1 MIEKV
6 VTQGRLLTVIVLIVC
21 VLGLAAALRMPVQMI
36 PNLDTNI
43 ITVQTG
49 WPGATPQDIEKEIL
63 LEQERYLR
71 SLPNLSRME
80 SFAEMGGAVIQL
92 EFTAG
97 VEVNEL
103 LIRVSNA
110 LSQVPNYPEN
120 VDQPRLFSESFSE
133 NAFMYFAVLPQE
145 GNPHGLDMDMIS
157 DFIDDNL
164 RPRME
169 RIPGVSQ
176 VEMNNTL
183 RQIQIEVDPARLAQR
198 NLSLEDV
205 SNAIRARNRDT
216 SAGDINEGKRRYL
229 LRTTGRFET
238 VDDLQNLILSHSNGS
253 LVRLGDVA
261 DIKLDHYE
269 KRGYAV
275 VNGEEA
281 QTMSVKRQQGS
292 NVIDIKRAMLAE
304 IEQAKKD
311 LLEPNGLRILMIGDD
326 VRYVES
332 SVSNVFTNLCL
343 GALLATLVMYLFLRS
358 GRATLICLMG
368 IPVCTI
374 ASFIGLASFDRTI
387 NVISLAGIAFAIGM
401 TVDNSIVVLES
412 IEQARRRGLD
422 RIEAAVTGVR
432 EVWSAV
438 IASSSTTVLVFAPVL
453 FIEQEAG
460 QLYSD
465 IALAISAAI
474 IASMLFALFI
484 VPAASAAIGG
494 RMDTGEG
501 STREQRLLGITYWL
515 YGSSKRRYLTMAIG
529 VFSSLGLA
537 ILFMPPAEYL
547 PEGEEPKAFSM
558 MFAPPGYNIEQMKII
573 GTEIQALVDEAIQI
587 DPDSD
592 AANESDLPPLKYY
605 FLRIGAGQIWLMSEP
620 RDPARIDDMMNALVD
635 RFERYPGMRAFSARG
650 SIISSNQGGTRAVE
664 LNLTGPDLAELYSAA
679 RHVMRRAE
687 ELFKEPR
694 IDSSPS
700 SLSLD
705 QPLIEIR
712 PRWERLAEQ
721 GFSPDEFGFVVA
733 AYSDGAFVGEF
744 IDGDDKI
751 DMFLFSAA
759 GNRQQ
764 LSDLAQVPINT
775 PNGQVLPLSALA
787 ELRETV
793 DSEELRRVNGQRTVS
808 VYIIPAEDVALET
821 AVDIVR
827 NELIPAMKAAGEM
840 PSRVSSSISGA
851 ADDLASTRAALLKN
865 FAVALVLIYLLLV
878 AIFSHWGYPLL
889 IIATVPLGLAGG
901 LVGLISGNAIGA
913 LLTSLGV
920 GGGHQALDMITMLGF
935 IILLGTVVNNP
946 ILIVEQA
953 RRNLQERHLPVLEA
967 VQEAVASR
975 LRPILMSTATTI
987 FGLAPLVL
995 IPGAG
1000 TELYRGVGI
1009 VVLFGLLASM
1019 LLTLSFLPCL
1029 LVEVFDPDA
1038 SWRTTMA
1045 AWKQAIRRK
1054 TGQKSNA

>member
-1 MIEKV
+1 MIEKLV
-6 VTQGRLLTVIVLIVC
+6 LQGRLLSVIVLIVC

-36 PNLDTNI
+36 PNLDTRI
-43 ITVQTG
+43 ITVETG

-80 SFAEMGGAVIQL
+80 SFAEMGTAVIEL
-92 EFTAG
+92 EFPIG
-97 VEVNEL
+97 VEANEA

-120 VDQPRLFSESFSE
+120 VDQPRLYSESFSE
-133 NAFMYFAVLPQE
+133 NAFMYFAVLPQV
-145 GNPHGLDMDMIS
+145 GNPRDLDMDMIS

-169 RIPGVSQ
+169 RVAGVSQ
-176 VEMNNTL
+176 VEMSNTL
-183 RQIQIEVDPARLAQR
+183 RQIQIQVDPARIAQR

-205 SNAIRARNRDT
+205 SNAIRARNRDV

-229 LRTTGRFET
+229 LRTTSRF
-238 VDDLQNLILSHSNGS
+238 DDINDLQNLIITHSDGSHI
-253 LVRLGDVA
+253 RLGDVA
-261 DIKLDHYE
+261 EVRLDHYE
-269 KRGYAV
+269 KRGYSI

-281 QTMSVKRQQGS
+281 LTLAVKRQQGS

-304 IEQAKKD
+304 IDKLRVD

-332 SVSNVFTNLCL
+332 SISNVFSNLCL

-374 ASFIGLASFDRTI
+374 ASFIGLAAFDRTI

-438 IASSSTTVLVFAPVL
+438 IASSATTILVFAPVL
-453 FIEQEAG
+453 FVTDEAG

-465 IALAISAAI
+465 IALAISASI
-474 IASMLFALFI
+474 FASMLFALFV

-494 RMDTGEG
+494 RMDMGEG
-501 STREQRLLGITYWL
+501 SKREAAILKITDWL
-515 YGSSKRRYLTMAIG
+515 CCTLKRRYLTMTLTLVG
-529 VFSSLGLA
+529 SLGLA
-537 ILFMPPAEYL
+537 LVFMPAAEYL
-547 PEGEEPKAFSM
+547 PEGEEPKAFSS
-558 MFAPPGYNIEQMKII
+558 MFAPPGYNIEEMHKI
-573 GTEIQALVDEAIQI
+573 GTEIQTELNQATAEGYTAENAGI
-587 DPDSD
+587 
-592 AANESDLPPLKYY
+592 PPLKYY
-605 FLRIGAGQIWLMSEP
+605 FLRISAGQLWLMSEP
-620 RDPARIDDMMNALVD
+620 RDPADIDVMMTALVN
-635 RFERYPGMRAFSARG
+635 RFETYPGMRAFSARG

-664 LNLTGPDLAELYSAA
+664 LNITGPDLGELYDTA

-687 ELFKEPR
+687 DVFEEPR

-712 PRWERLAEQ
+712 PRWERLAEL
-721 GFSPDEFGFVVA
+721 GFSPEEFGFIVA

-751 DMFLFSAA
+751 DMFLFSTA

-764 LSDLAQVPINT
+764 LSELAQVPIST
-775 PNGQVLPLSALA
+775 PNGQVMPLSALA

-808 VYIIPAEDVALET
+808 VYIIPADDVALET
-821 AVDIVR
+821 AVDKMR
-827 NELIPAMKAAGEM
+827 TELIPAMKRAGEL
-840 PSRVSSSISGA
+840 PSRVALSITGA
-851 ADDLASTRAALLKN
+851 ADDLASTRASLLNN

-889 IIATVPLGLAGG
+889 IMTTVPLGIAGG
-901 LVGLISGNAIGA
+901 LVGLVATNALSA
-913 LLTSLGV
+913 LLATIGLG
-920 GGGHQALDMITMLGF
+920 GSHQAFDMITMLGF
-935 IILLGTVVNNP
+935 VILLGTVVNNP
-946 ILIVEQA
+946 ILIVEQT
-953 RRNLQERHLPVLEA
+953 RRNLDERQLPIAEA
-967 VQEAVASR
+967 VREAVASR

-987 FGLAPLVL
+987 FGLLPLVL

-1009 VVLFGLLASM
+1009 VVLCGLTASM

-1029 LVEVFDPDA
+1029 LIEVLNPEA
-1038 SWRTTMA
+1038 SWRDKLT
-1045 AWKQAIRRK
+1045 RLVPRK
-1054 TGQKSNA
+1054 NVTSK

>member
-1 MIEKV
+1 MIERWV
-6 VTQGRLLTVIVLIVC
+6 MQGRLLSVIVLIVC

-36 PNLDTNI
+36 PNLNTSI
-43 ITVQTG
+43 ITVETG

-80 SFAEMGGAVIQL
+80 SSASMGQAYIQL
-92 EFTAG
+92 EFAAD
-97 VEVNEL
+97 VEINEL
-103 LIRVSNA
+103 LIRVANA

-133 NAFMYFAVLPQE
+133 NAFMYFAVLPQL
-145 GNPHGLDMDMIS
+145 GNPRQLDMDMIS

-169 RIPGVSQ
+169 RVAGVSQ

-183 RQIQIEVDPARLAQR
+183 RQIQIHVDPARLAQR
-198 NLSLEDV
+198 DLSLEDV
-205 SNAIRARNRDT
+205 SAAIRARNRDV
-216 SAGDINEGKRRYL
+216 SAGDINQGKRRYL
-229 LRTTGRFET
+229 LRTTSRF
-238 VDDLQNLILSHSNGS
+238 DDLQDLQNLIITHSNGS
-253 LVRLGDVA
+253 YIRLADVA
-261 DIKLDHYE
+261 DIRLDHYE
-269 KRGYAV
+269 KRGYAI

-281 QTMSVKRQQGS
+281 ITLSVKRQQGS

-304 IEQAKKD
+304 IDKIRAD
-311 LLEPNGLRILMIGDD
+311 LLEPNGLRIVMIGDD
-326 VRYVES
+326 VRYVEA
-332 SVSNVFTNLCL
+332 SVSNVFVNLCL
-343 GALLATLVMYLFLRS
+343 GALLATIVMYLFLRS

-374 ASFIGLASFDRTI
+374 AAFIGLAGFERTI

-438 IASSSTTVLVFAPVL
+438 IASSATTILVFAPVL
-453 FIEQEAG
+453 FITQEAG

-465 IALAISAAI
+465 IAIAISASI
-474 IASMLFALFI
+474 FASMLFALFI

-501 STREQRLLGITYWL
+501 SSREAGILKITAWL
-515 YGSSKRRYLTMAIG
+515 SLNTKRRYLTMAGAIAG
-529 VFSSLGLA
+529 TLGLA
-537 ILFMPPAEYL
+537 LLYMPAAEYL

-558 MFAPPGYNIEQMKII
+558 MFAPPGYNIEEMHKI
-573 GTEIQALVDEAIQI
+573 GTEIQAQLDEAINPETTQYTQGSGDI
-587 DPDSD
+587 
-592 AANESDLPPLKYY
+592 PPLKYY
-605 FLRIGAGQIWLMSEP
+605 FLRISAGQLWLMSEP
-620 RDPARIDDMMNALVD
+620 RDAAHIDAMMDAIVNK
-635 RFERYPGMRAFSARG
+635 FESYPGMRAFSGRG

-664 LNLTGPDLAELYSAA
+664 LNLTGPNLAELYTTA

-687 ELFKEPR
+687 DVFNEPR
-694 IDSSPS
+694 MDSSPA

-712 PRWERLAEQ
+712 PRWERLAEL
-721 GFSPDEFGFVVA
+721 GFSPDEFGFIVA

-751 DMFLFSAA
+751 DMFVFSTA

-764 LSDLAQVPINT
+764 LSDLAQVPIRT
-775 PNGQVLPLSALA
+775 PQGQVMPLSALA

-808 VYIIPAEDVALET
+808 VYIIPADDVALET
-821 AVDIVR
+821 AVDTLR
-827 NELIPAMKAAGEM
+827 TELIPAMKAAGEL
-840 PSRVSSSISGA
+840 PNRVALSITGA
-851 ADDLASTRAALLKN
+851 ADDLASTRAALLNN
-865 FAVALVLIYLLLV
+865 FIVALLLIYLLLV

-889 IIATVPLGLAGG
+889 ILTTVPLGMAGGVVG
-901 LVGLISGNAIGA
+901 LVGINGVGA
-913 LLTSLGV
+913 LLSSIGFA
-920 GGGHQALDMITMLGF
+920 GNHQAFDMITMLGF
-935 IILLGTVVNNP
+935 VILLGTVVNNP
-946 ILIVEQA
+946 ILIVEQT
-953 RRNLQERHLPVLEA
+953 RRNLDERQLPIINA

-987 FGLAPLVL
+987 FGLLPLVL

-1009 VVLFGLLASM
+1009 VVLCGLTASM
-1019 LLTLSFLPCL
+1019 LLTLTFLPCL
-1029 LVEVFDPDA
+1029 LIEVLNPQA
-1038 SWRTTMA
+1038 RWRDKFTRFS
-1045 AWKQAIRRK
+1045 AIRNSAGK
-1054 TGQKSNA
+1054 

>member
-1 MIEKV
+1 MINKLV
-6 VTQGRLLTVIVLIVC
+6 LQGRLLSVIVLIVC

-36 PNLDTNI
+36 PNLDTRI
-43 ITVQTG
+43 ITIETG
-49 WPGATPQDIEKEIL
+49 WPGATPQDVEKEIL

-80 SFAEMGGAVIQL
+80 SFASMGRAVIEL
-92 EFTAG
+92 EFPFG
-97 VEVNEL
+97 VDANDA
-103 LIRVSNA
+103 LIRVANA

-120 VDQPRLFSESFSE
+120 VDQPRLYSESFSE
-133 NAFMYFAVLPQE
+133 NAFMYFAVLPQL
-145 GNPHGLDMDMIS
+145 GNPRQLDMDMIS
-157 DFIDDNL
+157 DFVDDNL

-169 RIPGVSQ
+169 RIAGVSQ
-176 VEMNNTL
+176 VDMSNTL
-183 RQIQIEVDPARLAQR
+183 RQIQIHVDPARLAQR

-205 SNAIRARNRDT
+205 SAAIRARNRDV

-229 LRTTGRFET
+229 LRTTSRF
-238 VDDLQNLILSHSNGS
+238 DDLNDLKNLILTHSEGSHI
-253 LVRLGDVA
+253 RLRDVA
-261 DIKLDHYE
+261 EIRLDHYE
-269 KRGYAV
+269 KRGYSI

-281 QTMSVKRQQGS
+281 LSLSVKRQQGS

-304 IEQAKKD
+304 IEQIRVD
-311 LLEPNGLRILMIGDD
+311 LLEPNGLRMMMIGDD

-332 SVSNVFTNLCL
+332 SISNVFVNLCL

-453 FIEQEAG
+453 FIAEEAG

-474 IASMLFALFI
+474 IASMLFALFV

-494 RMDTGEG
+494 RMDMGEG
-501 STREQRLLGITYWL
+501 SKREASILNITNWL
-515 YGSSKRRYLTMAIG
+515 SYTAKRRYLTMALMMFG
-529 VFSSLGLA
+529 SLGLA
-537 ILFMPPAEYL
+537 IIFMPPAEYL

-558 MFAPPGYNIEQMKII
+558 MFAPPGYNIEEMHAI
-573 GTEIQALVDEAIQI
+573 GTDIQADLNNAIKDDYTADDGSI
-587 DPDSD
+587 
-592 AANESDLPPLKYY
+592 PPLKYY
-605 FLRIGAGQIWLMSEP
+605 SLRISSGQLWLMSEP
-620 RDPARIDDMMNALVD
+620 RRAGDIDAMMSTLVK
-635 RFERYPGMRAFSARG
+635 RFETYPGMRAFSARG

-664 LNLTGPDLAELYSAA
+664 LNITGPDLAELYDTA
-679 RHVMRRAE
+679 RHVMRRADE
-687 ELFKEPR
+687 VFKEPR

-712 PRWERLAEQ
+712 PRWERLAEL
-721 GFSPDEFGFVVA
+721 GFSPDEFGFTVA

-744 IDGDDKI
+744 IEGDDKI
-751 DMFLFSAA
+751 DMFLFSTA

-764 LSDLAQVPINT
+764 LSELAQVPISA

-808 VYIIPAEDVALET
+808 VYIIPADDVALET
-821 AVDIVR
+821 AVEKVR
-827 NELIPAMKAAGEM
+827 TELIPALQREGEL
-840 PSRVSSSISGA
+840 PSRVALSITGA
-851 ADDLASTRAALLKN
+851 ADDLASTRASLLGN
-865 FAVALVLIYLLLV
+865 FAVAVVLIYLLLV

-889 IIATVPLGLAGG
+889 IMTTVPLGIAGG
-901 LVGLISGNAIGA
+901 LVGLVATNGVGALVTAIG
-913 LLTSLGV
+913 LG
-920 GGGHQALDMITMLGF
+920 GIHQSLDMITMLGF
-935 IILLGTVVNNP
+935 VILLGTVVNNP
-946 ILIVEQA
+946 ILIVEQT
-953 RRNLQERHLPVLEA
+953 RRNLDEKKLPIVEA
-967 VQEAVASR
+967 VREAVASR

-987 FGLAPLVL
+987 FGLAPLVF

-1009 VVLFGLLASM
+1009 VVLCGLIASM
-1019 LLTLSFLPCL
+1019 VLTLSFLPCL
-1029 LVEVFDPDA
+1029 LIEVLDPEA
-1038 SWRTTMA
+1038 GWRNKLTRLTP
-1045 AWKQAIRRK
+1045 RK
-1054 TGQKSNA
+1054 KLENK

>member
-1 MIEKV
+1 MINKLV
-6 VTQGRLLTVIVLIVC
+6 LQGRLLSVIVLIVC

-36 PNLDTNI
+36 PNLDTRI
-43 ITVQTG
+43 ITIETG
-49 WPGATPQDIEKEIL
+49 WPGATPQDVEKEIL

-80 SFAEMGGAVIQL
+80 SFASMGRAVIEL
-92 EFTAG
+92 EFPFG
-97 VEVNEL
+97 VDANDA
-103 LIRVSNA
+103 LIRVANA

-120 VDQPRLFSESFSE
+120 VDQPRLYSESFSE
-133 NAFMYFAVLPQE
+133 NAFMYFAVLPQL
-145 GNPHGLDMDMIS
+145 GNPRQLDMDMIS
-157 DFIDDNL
+157 DFVDDNL

-169 RIPGVSQ
+169 RIAGVSQ
-176 VEMNNTL
+176 VDMSNTL
-183 RQIQIEVDPARLAQR
+183 RQIQIHVDPARLAQR

-205 SNAIRARNRDT
+205 SAAIRARNRDV

-229 LRTTGRFET
+229 LRTTSRF
-238 VDDLQNLILSHSNGS
+238 DDLNDLKNLILTHSDGSHI
-253 LVRLGDVA
+253 RLSDVA
-261 DIKLDHYE
+261 EIRLDHYE
-269 KRGYAV
+269 KRGYSI

-281 QTMSVKRQQGS
+281 LSLSVKRQQGS

-304 IEQAKKD
+304 IEQIRVD
-311 LLEPNGLRILMIGDD
+311 LLEPNGLRMMMIGDD

-332 SVSNVFTNLCL
+332 SISNVFVNLCL

-453 FIEQEAG
+453 FIAEEAG

-474 IASMLFALFI
+474 IASMLFALFV

-494 RMDTGEG
+494 RMDMGEG
-501 STREQRLLGITYWL
+501 SKREASILNITNWL
-515 YGSSKRRYLTMAIG
+515 SHTAKRRYLTMALM
-529 VFSSLGLA
+529 VFGSLGLA
-537 ILFMPPAEYL
+537 IIFMPPAEYL

-558 MFAPPGYNIEQMKII
+558 MFAPPGYNIEEMRAI
-573 GTEIQALVDEAIQI
+573 GTDIQADLNNAIKEDYTADDGSI
-587 DPDSD
+587 
-592 AANESDLPPLKYY
+592 PPLKYY
-605 FLRIGAGQIWLMSEP
+605 SLRIGSGQLWLMSEP
-620 RDPARIDDMMNALVD
+620 RRAGDIDAMMTALVN
-635 RFERYPGMRAFSARG
+635 RFETYPGMRAFSARG

-664 LNLTGPDLAELYSAA
+664 LNITGPDLAELYDTA
-679 RHVMRRAE
+679 RHVMRRADE
-687 ELFKEPR
+687 VFKEPR

-712 PRWERLAEQ
+712 PRWERLAEL
-721 GFSPDEFGFVVA
+721 GFSPDEFGFTVA

-744 IDGDDKI
+744 IEGDDKI
-751 DMFLFSAA
+751 DMFLFSTA

-764 LSDLAQVPINT
+764 LSELAQVPISA

-808 VYIIPAEDVALET
+808 VYIIPADDVALET
-821 AVDIVR
+821 AVEKVR
-827 NELIPAMKAAGEM
+827 SELIPALQREGEL
-840 PSRVSSSISGA
+840 PSRVALSITGA
-851 ADDLASTRAALLKN
+851 ADDLASTRASLLGN
-865 FAVALVLIYLLLV
+865 FAVAVVLIYLLLV

-889 IIATVPLGLAGG
+889 IITTVPLGIAGG
-901 LVGLISGNAIGA
+901 LVGLVATNGVGALVTAIG
-913 LLTSLGV
+913 LG
-920 GGGHQALDMITMLGF
+920 GIHQSLDMITMLGF
-935 IILLGTVVNNP
+935 VILLGTVVNNP
-946 ILIVEQA
+946 ILIVEQT
-953 RRNLQERHLPVLEA
+953 RRNLDEKKLPIVEA
-967 VQEAVASR
+967 VREALASR

-987 FGLAPLVL
+987 FGLAPLVF

-1009 VVLFGLLASM
+1009 VVLCGLIASM
-1019 LLTLSFLPCL
+1019 VLTLSFLPCL
-1029 LVEVFDPDA
+1029 LIEVLDPEA
-1038 SWRTTMA
+1038 SWR
-1045 AWKQAIRRK
+1045 KRLEKRRL
-1054 TGQKSNA
+1054 

>member
-1 MIEKV
+1 MIERWV
-6 VTQGRLLTVIVLIVC
+6 MQGRLLSVIVLIVC

-36 PNLDTNI
+36 PNLNTSI
-43 ITVQTG
+43 ITVETG

-80 SFAEMGGAVIQL
+80 SFASMGEANIEL
-92 EFTAG
+92 EFAAD
-97 VEVNEL
+97 VEINEL
-103 LIRVSNA
+103 LIRVANA

-120 VDQPRLFSESFSE
+120 VDQPRLYSESFSE
-133 NAFMYFAVLPQE
+133 NAFMYFAVLPQI
-145 GNPHGLDMDMIS
+145 GNPRQLDMDMIS

-169 RIPGVSQ
+169 RVAGVSQ

-183 RQIQIEVDPARLAQR
+183 RQIQIQVDPARLAQR
-198 NLSLEDV
+198 DLSLEDV
-205 SNAIRARNRDT
+205 SAAIRARNRDV
-216 SAGDINEGKRRYL
+216 SAGDINQGKRRYL
-229 LRTTGRFET
+229 LRTTSRF
-238 VDDLQNLILSHSNGS
+238 DDLQDLQNLIITHNNGS
-253 LVRLGDVA
+253 YIRLADVA
-261 DIKLDHYE
+261 DIHLDHYE
-269 KRGYAV
+269 KRGYSI
-275 VNGEEA
+275 VNGEA
-281 QTMSVKRQQGS
+281 AITLSVKRQQGS

-304 IEQAKKD
+304 IDKIRAD
-311 LLEPNGLRILMIGDD
+311 LLEPNGLRIIMIGDD
-326 VRYVES
+326 VRYVEA
-332 SVSNVFTNLCL
+332 SVSNVFVNLCL
-343 GALLATLVMYLFLRS
+343 GALLATMVMYLFLRS

-374 ASFIGLASFDRTI
+374 AAFIGLASFERTI

-438 IASSSTTVLVFAPVL
+438 IASSATTILVFAPVL
-453 FIEQEAG
+453 FITQEAG

-465 IALAISAAI
+465 IAIAISASI
-474 IASMLFALFI
+474 FASMLFALFI

-494 RMDTGEG
+494 HMDTGEG
-501 STREQRLLGITYWL
+501 SGREARILNMTEWL
-515 YGSSKRRYLTMAIG
+515 SLSAKRRYLTMAG
-529 VFSSLGLA
+529 ALAGTLGLA
-537 ILFMPPAEYL
+537 LLFMPAAEYL

-558 MFAPPGYNIEQMKII
+558 MFAPPGYNIEEMHKI
-573 GTEIQALVDEAIQI
+573 GTEIQAQL
-587 DPDSD
+587 D
-592 AANESDLPPLKYY
+592 AAIKPEQQDYNPESDNIPPLKYY
-605 FLRIGAGQIWLMSEP
+605 FLRIGAGQLWLMSEP
-620 RDPARIDDMMNALVD
+620 RDPAYIDKMMDAIVGK
-635 RFERYPGMRAFSARG
+635 FESYPGMRAFSGRG

-664 LNLTGPDLAELYSAA
+664 LNLTGPNLAELYTTA

-687 ELFKEPR
+687 DVFKEPR
-694 IDSSPS
+694 MDSSPA

-712 PRWERLAEQ
+712 PRWERLAEL
-721 GFSPDEFGFVVA
+721 GFSPDEFGFIVA

-751 DMFLFSAA
+751 DMFVFSTA

-764 LSDLAQVPINT
+764 LIDLAQVPIRT
-775 PNGQVLPLSALA
+775 PNGQVMPLSALA

-808 VYIIPAEDVALET
+808 VYIIPADDVALET
-821 AVDIVR
+821 AVNTLR
-827 NELIPAMKAAGEM
+827 TQLIPAMKAAGEL
-840 PSRVSSSISGA
+840 PNRVALSITGA
-851 ADDLASTRAALLKN
+851 ADDLASTRAALLNN
-865 FAVALVLIYLLLV
+865 FVVALLLIYLLLV

-889 IIATVPLGLAGG
+889 ILTTVPLGMAGGVVG
-901 LVGLISGNAIGA
+901 LVGINGVGA
-913 LLTSLGV
+913 LLNSIGFA
-920 GGGHQALDMITMLGF
+920 GNHQAFDMITMLGF
-935 IILLGTVVNNP
+935 VILLGTVVNNP
-946 ILIVEQA
+946 ILIVEQT
-953 RRNLQERHLPVLEA
+953 RRNLDERQLPIINA

-987 FGLAPLVL
+987 FGLLPLVL

-1009 VVLFGLLASM
+1009 VVLCGLVASM

-1029 LVEVFDPDA
+1029 LIEVLDPQA
-1038 SWRTTMA
+1038 SWREKLARFMP
-1045 AWKQAIRRK
+1045 RRNVTSK
-1054 TGQKSNA
+1054 

>member
-1 MIEKV
+1 MIEKLV
-6 VTQGRLLTVIVLIVC
+6 LQGRLLSVIVLIVC
-21 VLGLAAALRMPVQMI
+21 VLGLAAALHMPVQMI
-36 PNLDTNI
+36 PNLDTRI
-43 ITVQTG
+43 ITVETG

-80 SFAEMGGAVIQL
+80 SFAEMGSAVIEL
-92 EFTAG
+92 EFPIG
-97 VEVNEL
+97 VEANEA

-133 NAFMYFAVLPQE
+133 NAFMYFAVLPQL
-145 GNPHGLDMDMIS
+145 GNPRQLDMDMIS

-169 RIPGVSQ
+169 RVPGVSQ

-183 RQIQIEVDPARLAQR
+183 RQIQIQVDPARLAQR

-205 SNAIRARNRDT
+205 SNAIRARNRDV

-229 LRTTGRFET
+229 LRTTSRF
-238 VDDLQNLILSHSNGS
+238 DDLSDLQNLIITHSDGS
-253 LVRLGDVA
+253 NIRLRDVA
-261 DIKLDHYE
+261 EIRLDHYE
-269 KRGYAV
+269 KRGYAI

-281 QTMSVKRQQGS
+281 LTLSVKRQQGS

-304 IEQAKKD
+304 IETLRVD

-326 VRYVES
+326 VRYVEA
-332 SVSNVFTNLCL
+332 SVSNVFVNLCL

-374 ASFIGLASFDRTI
+374 AAFIGLASFDRTI

-401 TVDNSIVVLES
+401 TLDNSIVVLES

-453 FIEQEAG
+453 FVTDEAG

-465 IALAISAAI
+465 IALAISASI
-474 IASMLFALFI
+474 IASMLFALFV

-494 RMDTGEG
+494 RMDMGEG
-501 STREQRLLGITYWL
+501 SKREAGILRLTDWL
-515 YGSSKRRYLTMAIG
+515 CHTAKRRYLTMVLAVIG
-529 VFSSLGLA
+529 SLGLA
-537 ILFMPPAEYL
+537 WVFMPAAEYL

-558 MFAPPGYNIEQMKII
+558 MFAPPGYNIEEMHKI
-573 GTEIQALVDEAIQI
+573 GTEIQTELDKATTDGYSAEDGAI
-587 DPDSD
+587 
-592 AANESDLPPLKYY
+592 PPLKYY
-605 FLRIGAGQIWLMSEP
+605 FFRISAGQIWLMSEP
-620 RDPARIDDMMNALVD
+620 RRAADIDAMMTALVS
-635 RFERYPGMRAFSARG
+635 RFESYPGMRAFSARG

-664 LNLTGPDLAELYSAA
+664 LNITGPDLAELYATA

-687 ELFKEPR
+687 EVFEEPR

-705 QPLIEIR
+705 QPLIQIR
-712 PRWERLAEQ
+712 PRWERLAEL
-721 GFSPDEFGFVVA
+721 GFSPDEFGFIVA

-751 DMFLFSAA
+751 DMFLFSTA

-764 LSDLAQVPINT
+764 LSELAQVPIST
-775 PNGQVLPLSALA
+775 PNGQVMPLSALA

-808 VYIIPAEDVALET
+808 VYIIPADDVALET
-821 AVDIVR
+821 AVDKMR
-827 NELIPAMKAAGEM
+827 TELIPAMKRAGEL
-840 PSRVSSSISGA
+840 PSRVALSITGA
-851 ADDLASTRAALLKN
+851 ADDLASTRASLLSN

-889 IIATVPLGLAGG
+889 IMTTVPLGIAGG
-901 LVGLISGNAIGA
+901 LVGLVATNGISA
-913 LLTSLGV
+913 LLATIGLG
-920 GGGHQALDMITMLGF
+920 GNHQAFDMITMLGF
-935 IILLGTVVNNP
+935 VILLGTVVNNP
-946 ILIVEQA
+946 ILIVEQT
-953 RRNLQERHLPVLEA
+953 RRNLDERQLPITAA
-967 VQEAVASR
+967 VSEAVASR

-987 FGLAPLVL
+987 FGLLPLVL

-1009 VVLFGLLASM
+1009 VVLCGLTASM

-1029 LVEVFDPDA
+1029 LIEVLNPGV
-1038 SWRTTMA
+1038 SWRD
-1045 AWKQAIRRK
+1045 KFLRFVPRK
-1054 TGQKSNA
+1054 NVASK

>member
-1 MIEKV
+1 MINKLV
-6 VTQGRLLTVIVLIVC
+6 LQGRLLSVIVLIVC

-36 PNLDTNI
+36 PNLDTRI
-43 ITVQTG
+43 ITIETG
-49 WPGATPQDIEKEIL
+49 WPGATPQDVEKEIL

-71 SLPNLSRME
+71 SLPNLNRME
-80 SFAEMGGAVIQL
+80 SFASMGGAVIEL
-92 EFTAG
+92 EFPFG
-97 VEVNEL
+97 VDANEA
-103 LIRVSNA
+103 LIRVANA

-120 VDQPRLFSESFSE
+120 VDQPRLYSESFSE
-133 NAFMYFAVLPQE
+133 NAFMYFAVLPQL
-145 GNPHGLDMDMIS
+145 GNPRQLDMDMIS
-157 DFIDDNL
+157 DFVDDNL

-169 RIPGVSQ
+169 RIAGVSQ
-176 VEMNNTL
+176 VDMSNTL
-183 RQIQIEVDPARLAQR
+183 RQIQIHVDPARLAQR
-198 NLSLEDV
+198 NLSLDDV
-205 SNAIRARNRDT
+205 STAIRARNRDV

-229 LRTTGRFET
+229 LRTTSRF
-238 VDDLQNLILSHSNGS
+238 DDLNDLKNLILTHSDGSHI
-253 LVRLGDVA
+253 RLSDVA
-261 DIKLDHYE
+261 EIQLDHYE
-269 KRGYAV
+269 KRGYSI

-281 QTMSVKRQQGS
+281 LSLSVKRQQGS

-304 IEQAKKD
+304 IEQIRVD
-311 LLEPNGLRILMIGDD
+311 LLEPNGLRMMMIGDD

-332 SVSNVFTNLCL
+332 SISNVFVNLCL

-412 IEQARRRGLD
+412 IEQARRRGLE

-438 IASSSTTVLVFAPVL
+438 IASSATTVLVFAPVL
-453 FIEQEAG
+453 FIAEEAG

-474 IASMLFALFI
+474 IASMLFALFV

-494 RMDTGEG
+494 RMDMGEG
-501 STREQRLLGITYWL
+501 SKREAGILNITSWL
-515 YGSSKRRYLTMAIG
+515 SLTAKRRYLTMALM
-529 VFSSLGLA
+529 VFGSLGLA
-537 ILFMPPAEYL
+537 IIFMPPAEYL

-558 MFAPPGYNIEQMKII
+558 MFAPPGYNIEEMHAI
-573 GTEIQALVDEAIQI
+573 GTDIQADLNNAIKDDYSADDGSI
-587 DPDSD
+587 
-592 AANESDLPPLKYY
+592 PPLKYY
-605 FLRIGAGQIWLMSEP
+605 SLRISSGQLWLMSEP
-620 RDPARIDDMMNALVD
+620 RRAGDIDAMMTALVN
-635 RFERYPGMRAFSARG
+635 RFETYPGMRAFSARG

-664 LNLTGPDLAELYSAA
+664 LNITGPDLAELYDTA
-679 RHVMRRAE
+679 RHVMRRADE
-687 ELFKEPR
+687 VFKEPR

-712 PRWERLAEQ
+712 PRWERLAEL
-721 GFSPDEFGFVVA
+721 GFSPDEFGFTVA

-744 IDGDDKI
+744 IEGDDKI
-751 DMFLFSAA
+751 DMFLFSTA

-764 LSDLAQVPINT
+764 LSELAQVPISA

-808 VYIIPAEDVALET
+808 VYIIPADDVALET
-821 AVDIVR
+821 AVEKVR
-827 NELIPAMKAAGEM
+827 SELIPALQREGEL
-840 PSRVSSSISGA
+840 PSRVALSITGA
-851 ADDLASTRAALLKN
+851 ADDLASTRASLLGN
-865 FAVALVLIYLLLV
+865 FAVAVVLIYLLLV

-889 IIATVPLGLAGG
+889 IMTTVPLGIAGG
-901 LVGLISGNAIGA
+901 LVGLVATNGVGALVTAIG
-913 LLTSLGV
+913 LG
-920 GGGHQALDMITMLGF
+920 GIHQSLDMITMLGF
-935 IILLGTVVNNP
+935 VILLGTVVNNP
-946 ILIVEQA
+946 ILIVEQT
-953 RRNLQERHLPVLEA
+953 RRNLDEKKLPIVEA
-967 VQEAVASR
+967 VREALASR

-987 FGLAPLVL
+987 FGLAPLVF

-1009 VVLFGLLASM
+1009 VVLCGLIASM
-1019 LLTLSFLPCL
+1019 VLTLSFLPCL
-1029 LVEVFDPDA
+1029 LIEVLDPEA
-1038 SWRTTMA
+1038 SWR
-1045 AWKQAIRRK
+1045 RRLDRFRPIK
-1054 TGQKSNA
+1054 NSSTNRS

>member
-1 MIEKV
+1 MIEKLV
-6 VTQGRLLTVIVLIVC
+6 LQGRLLSVIVLIVC

-36 PNLDTNI
+36 PNLDTRI
-43 ITVQTG
+43 ITVETG

-80 SFAEMGGAVIQL
+80 SFAEMGTAVIEL
-92 EFTAG
+92 EFPIG
-97 VEVNEL
+97 VEANEA

-120 VDQPRLFSESFSE
+120 VDQPRLYSESFSE
-133 NAFMYFAVLPQE
+133 NAFMYFAVLPQV
-145 GNPHGLDMDMIS
+145 GNPRDLDMDMIS

-169 RIPGVSQ
+169 RVAGVSQ
-176 VEMNNTL
+176 VEMSNTL
-183 RQIQIEVDPARLAQR
+183 RQIQIQVDPARLAQR

-205 SNAIRARNRDT
+205 SNAIRARNRDV

-229 LRTTGRFET
+229 LRTTSRF
-238 VDDLQNLILSHSNGS
+238 DDINDLQNLIITHSDGSHI
-253 LVRLGDVA
+253 RLGDVA
-261 DIKLDHYE
+261 EVRLDHYE
-269 KRGYAV
+269 KRGYSI

-281 QTMSVKRQQGS
+281 LTLAVKRQQGS

-304 IEQAKKD
+304 IDKLRVD

-332 SVSNVFTNLCL
+332 SISNVFSNLCL

-358 GRATLICLMG
+358 GRATLICLLG

-374 ASFIGLASFDRTI
+374 ASFIGLAAFDRTI

-438 IASSSTTVLVFAPVL
+438 IASSATTVLVFAPVL
-453 FIEQEAG
+453 FVTDEAG

-465 IALAISAAI
+465 IALAISASI
-474 IASMLFALFI
+474 FASMLFALFV

-494 RMDTGEG
+494 RMNMGEG
-501 STREQRLLGITYWL
+501 SKREAAILKITDWL
-515 YGSSKRRYLTMAIG
+515 CCTLKRRYLTMALTLVG
-529 VFSSLGLA
+529 SLGLA
-537 ILFMPPAEYL
+537 LVFMPAAEYL
-547 PEGEEPKAFSM
+547 PEGEEPKAFSS
-558 MFAPPGYNIEQMKII
+558 MFAPPGYNIEEMHKI
-573 GTEIQALVDEAIQI
+573 GTEIQAELNQATAEDYTAENGGI
-587 DPDSD
+587 
-592 AANESDLPPLKYY
+592 PPLKYY
-605 FLRIGAGQIWLMSEP
+605 FLRISAGQLWLMSEP
-620 RDPARIDDMMNALVD
+620 RDPADIDVMMTALVN
-635 RFERYPGMRAFSARG
+635 RFETYPGMRAFSARG

-664 LNLTGPDLAELYSAA
+664 LNITGPDLGELYDTA

-687 ELFKEPR
+687 GVFEEPR

-712 PRWERLAEQ
+712 PRWERLAEL
-721 GFSPDEFGFVVA
+721 GFSPEEFGFIVA

-751 DMFLFSAA
+751 DMFLFSTA

-764 LSDLAQVPINT
+764 LSELAQVPIST
-775 PNGQVLPLSALA
+775 PNGQVMPLSALA

-808 VYIIPAEDVALET
+808 VYIIPADDVALET
-821 AVDIVR
+821 AVDKMR
-827 NELIPAMKAAGEM
+827 TELIPAMKRAGEL
-840 PSRVSSSISGA
+840 PSHVALSITGA
-851 ADDLASTRAALLKN
+851 ADDLASTRASLLNN

-889 IIATVPLGLAGG
+889 IMTTVPLGIAGG
-901 LVGLISGNAIGA
+901 LVGLVATNGLSA
-913 LLTSLGV
+913 LLATIGLG
-920 GGGHQALDMITMLGF
+920 GSHQALDMITMLGF
-935 IILLGTVVNNP
+935 VILLGTVVNNP
-946 ILIVEQA
+946 ILIVEQT
-953 RRNLQERHLPVLEA
+953 RRNLDERQLPIAEA
-967 VQEAVASR
+967 VREAVASR

-987 FGLAPLVL
+987 FGLLPLVL

-1009 VVLFGLLASM
+1009 VVLCGLTASM

-1029 LVEVFDPDA
+1029 LIEVLNPEA
-1038 SWRTTMA
+1038 SWRDKLT
-1045 AWKQAIRRK
+1045 RLVPRK
-1054 TGQKSNA
+1054 NVTSK

>member
-1 MIEKV
+1 MIEKWV
-6 VTQGRLLTVIVLIVC
+6 LQGRLLSVIVLIVC

-36 PNLDTNI
+36 PNLDTRI
-43 ITVQTG
+43 ITVETG

-80 SFAEMGGAVIQL
+80 SFAEMGTAVIEL
-92 EFTAG
+92 EFPIG
-97 VEVNEL
+97 VEANEA

-120 VDQPRLFSESFSE
+120 VDQPRLYSESFSE
-133 NAFMYFAVLPQE
+133 NAFMYFAVLPQL
-145 GNPHGLDMDMIS
+145 GNPRQLDMDMIS

-169 RIPGVSQ
+169 RVAGVSQ

-183 RQIQIEVDPARLAQR
+183 RQIQIQVDPARLAQR

-205 SNAIRARNRDT
+205 SNAIRARNRDV

-229 LRTTGRFET
+229 LRTTSRF
-238 VDDLQNLILSHSNGS
+238 DDISDLQNLIITHSDGS
-253 LVRLGDVA
+253 NIRLRDVA
-261 DIKLDHYE
+261 EIRLDHYE
-269 KRGYAV
+269 KRGYSI

-281 QTMSVKRQQGS
+281 LTLSVKRQQGS

-304 IEQAKKD
+304 IDKLRVD

-326 VRYVES
+326 VRYVEA
-332 SVSNVFTNLCL
+332 SVSNVFVNLCL

-374 ASFIGLASFDRTI
+374 AAFIGLASFDRTI

-422 RIEAAVTGVR
+422 RIEAAVTGVS

-453 FIEQEAG
+453 FVTDEAG

-465 IALAISAAI
+465 IALAISASI
-474 IASMLFALFI
+474 IASMLFALFV

-494 RMDTGEG
+494 RMNMGEG
-501 STREQRLLGITYWL
+501 SKRETAILHITTWL
-515 YGSSKRRYLTMAIG
+515 SCTSKRRYLTMAIALFG
-529 VFSSLGLA
+529 SLGLA
-537 ILFMPPAEYL
+537 ALLMPAAEYL
-547 PEGEEPKAFSM
+547 PEGEEPKAFTR
-558 MFAPPGYNIEQMKII
+558 MFAPPGYNIEEMHKI
-573 GTEIQALVDEAIQI
+573 GTEIQVDLTAATAEGYKAEDGAI
-587 DPDSD
+587 
-592 AANESDLPPLKYY
+592 PPLKYY
-605 FLRIGAGQIWLMSEP
+605 FLRIGAGQLWLMSEP
-620 RDPARIDDMMNALVD
+620 RDHANIDTMMTALVN
-635 RFERYPGMRAFSARG
+635 RFETYPGMRGFSSRG

-664 LNLTGPDLAELYSAA
+664 LNITGADLAELYSTA

-687 ELFKEPR
+687 EVFKEPR

-712 PRWERLAEQ
+712 PRWERLAEL
-721 GFSPDEFGFVVA
+721 GFSPDEFGFIVA

-751 DMFLFSAA
+751 DMFLFSTA

-764 LSDLAQVPINT
+764 LNELAQVPIST
-775 PNGQVLPLSALA
+775 PNGQVMPLSALA

-808 VYIIPAEDVALET
+808 VYIIPADDVALET
-821 AVDIVR
+821 AVDKMR
-827 NELIPAMKAAGEM
+827 TELIPAMKRAGEL
-840 PSRVSSSISGA
+840 PSRVALSITGA
-851 ADDLASTRAALLKN
+851 ADDLASTRASLLSN

-889 IIATVPLGLAGG
+889 IMTTVPLGIAGG
-901 LVGLISGNAIGA
+901 LVGLVTTNGISA
-913 LLTSLGV
+913 LLATIGLG
-920 GGGHQALDMITMLGF
+920 GNHQAFDMITMLGF
-935 IILLGTVVNNP
+935 VILLGTVVNNP
-946 ILIVEQA
+946 ILIVEQT
-953 RRNLQERHLPVLEA
+953 RRNLGDRQLPIADA
-967 VQEAVASR
+967 VREAVASR

-987 FGLAPLVL
+987 FGLLPLVL

-1009 VVLFGLLASM
+1009 VVLCGLAASM

-1029 LVEVFDPDA
+1029 LIEVLDPEA
-1038 SWRTTMA
+1038 SWRDKFA
-1045 AWKQAIRRK
+1045 RLVPRK
-1054 TGQKSNA
+1054 NVASK